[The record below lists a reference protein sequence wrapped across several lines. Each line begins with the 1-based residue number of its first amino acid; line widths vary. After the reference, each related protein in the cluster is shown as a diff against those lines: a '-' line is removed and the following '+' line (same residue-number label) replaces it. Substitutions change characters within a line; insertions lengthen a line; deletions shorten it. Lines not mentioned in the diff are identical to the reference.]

1 MPTPTLSRVK
11 DSIFRRNRR
20 GCPPRDLQMSTGSM
34 TESTCSSRVPDRSG
48 GGWTWEE
55 NKLFELA
62 LIDFE
67 EDTPDRWE
75 KVAACVPGKTVEEV
89 NIHYQRL
96 IDDLNAIEAGRSSY
110 YPSFASNSEDCYA
123 PKQPSCAR
131 GKRSAP
137 RAPSEHERKKGVPWS
152 EEEHKLFL
160 MGLSTHG
167 KGDWRNISR
176 NFVTTRTPT
185 QVASHAQKY
194 FNRQNSGGKDKRRS
208 SIHDIT
214 IASLSHD
221 ELLAAARLR
230 APTPQAQA
238 TSTTLPRTFSLQRN
252 DAAGVS
258 NAPVRANQF
267 MQHQFGAAPY
277 GMTMQVQNP
286 QDAGLHGNVVCDDSS
301 LFQMQSDQQFHG
313 PDFGQY

>member
-1 MPTPTLSRVK
+1 
-11 DSIFRRNRR
+11 
-20 GCPPRDLQMSTGSM
+20 M

-152 EEEHKLFL
+152 EEEHKYVSHPHPVRRIGMCLLSKVILLVNIFCRLFL